1 MTRKKSFDEKRGE
14 YYFTH
19 LANMAFMGIADE
31 NNPKTFLVDKV
42 NEKVNERL
50 GKVPNKQPLHLFIKT
65 IILDQE
71 IIEEYLE
78 IMTNLSEKENILSHN
93 RQWRFFDVSAIHEGK
108 PEEGIFIK
116 SILPYGIRTGIRTFN
131 GYKEAIY
138 IDLFT
143 ATQIIDEKLVGIQG
157 MMPIVNERRELGLL
171 NQKSLELTLF
181 HHLKVDMKKIPVMV
195 DNLLRYDKSIS
206 ADVAQG
212 LNSIK
217 DYSVS
222 LTEQANNILTLFHKY
237 VDITGGF
244 PLTPI
249 TEIRAKAEILK
260 TEFNSEVKFEYD
272 FGSGLD
278 FFSTTLFPDVFEFT
292 VRQFVNNALKEYE
305 SKSTPKEKRKIKIT
319 VSKLSSP
326 ACLQITLYNSET
338 TLTQPIID
346 NAGIRPVK
354 SKSSGLGFYFLNYV
368 LEMFRALK
376 PQTEKP
382 RFFELENVI
391 GQEKGIRMDVYF
403 PLISTSK

>member
-1 MTRKKSFDEKRGE
+1 MKQVKSFEEKRSE

-31 NNPKTFLVDKV
+31 ENPTTFLVDKV

-50 GKVPNKQPLHLFIKT
+50 GKIPNRQQLSLFIKT
-65 IILDQE
+65 IILDEE
-71 IIEEYLE
+71 IVDEYLE
-78 IMTNLSEKENILSHN
+78 IINNLSEKENILSHN

-108 PEEGIFIK
+108 PEEGIFVK
-116 SILPYGIRTGIRTFN
+116 SILPFGIRTGIRTFN

-143 ATQIIDEKLVGIQG
+143 ATQIIDDKLVGIQG

-195 DNLLRYDKSIS
+195 DNLLNYDKTIS
-206 ADVAQG
+206 DDVVKG
-212 LNSIK
+212 LTSIK
-217 DYSVS
+217 EYSTS
-222 LTEQANNILTLFHKY
+222 LTDQANSILTLFHKY
-237 VDITGGF
+237 VDIQGGF
-244 PLTPI
+244 PLTSVS
-249 TEIRAKAEILK
+249 ELRLKAEQLK
-260 TEFNSEVKFEYD
+260 SEFTSELNFECD
-272 FGSGLD
+272 FSSGLD
-278 FFSTTLFPDVFEFT
+278 FFSTTLFADVFEFT
-292 VRQFVNNALKEYE
+292 GRQFINNAIKEYE
-305 SKSTPKEKRKIKIT
+305 TQSIPKAKRKVKIT
-319 VSKLSSP
+319 VAKITSP
-326 ACLQITLYNSET
+326 ACLKITFYNSET
-338 TLTQPIID
+338 TLTQPVID

-376 PQTEKP
+376 PPSDKL
-382 RFFELENVI
+382 RFFDLDNETGKN
-391 GQEKGIRMDVYF
+391 KGIRMDIYF